1 MIPVRDIKVATNANP
16 SPMKS
21 FANGEDELIA
31 HISRKAGPLASGLV
45 LGIGDDCAVFRPQ
58 GGEDMLF
65 TTDLLIEDIHFRRQT
80 HSAADVGWKAL
91 ARGLSDI
98 AAMGGEPRFFVLS
111 LALARWADQR
121 WVKGFYRGLLD
132 LARRAGLTLAG
143 GDMAQGQ
150 KLVCDVVVCGAAPR
164 GRWLRRSGARPGDDI
179 YVSGR
184 LGGSA
189 LGLVCGPAGP
199 RAAWRRHVRPQP
211 RLALGCFLREHL
223 VATAAMD
230 LSDGL
235 SSDLW
240 RLCRA
245 SKVSAAIE
253 APPRFPGATLEQAL
267 HGGEDYELLFTV
279 PPKTSVPPRWEG
291 VPLTRIGVVR
301 KGTRDVVLL
310 AGEPLA
316 PLGYD
321 HFRRAGRMKL

>member
-1 MIPVRDIKVATNANP
+1 MIPVRV
-16 SPMKS
+16 
-21 FANGEDELIA
+21 NGEDELIA
-31 HISRKAGPLASGLV
+31 RISRRAGRLAHGLV
-45 LGIGDDCAVFRPQ
+45 LGIGDDCAVFQPQ
-58 GGEDMLF
+58 GREDLLF
-65 TTDLLIEDIHFRRQT
+65 TTDLLIEDVHFRRQT

-111 LALARWADQR
+111 LALASWADKR
-121 WVKGFYRGLLD
+121 WLNGFYRGLLD
-132 LARRAGLTLAG
+132 LARRAGVSLAG
-143 GDMAQGQ
+143 GDMAQGE
-150 KLVCDVVVCGAAPR
+150 KLVCDVMVCGAAPR
-164 GRWLRRSGARPGDDI
+164 GRWLPRSGARPGDGI

-189 LGLVCGPAGP
+189 LGLARGPAQP

-211 RLALGCFLREHL
+211 RLALGCFLRERL
-223 VATAAMD
+223 AATAAMD

-235 SSDLW
+235 STDLW

-279 PPKTSVPPRWEG
+279 PPKTSVPPRWKG

-301 KGTRDVVLL
+301 KRARAVVLL
-310 AGEPLA
+310 GGEPLE